1 MTVESPAL
9 LNFDLMSKQRT
20 RSHQPHRLQSV
31 AEMKARQA
39 AKIREIAE
47 ALASE
52 GFVTLDAQARAL
64 GLGRSTTWTI
74 LKSNHKGSG
83 LSAKIIN
90 RVLANKQLPR
100 LVRARILEYVED
112 KATGRH
118 GHSAKLRRK
127 FITALSVAT
136 RVRNRKDQTMSG
148 VKSRHSASPASSGVA
163 RNSDLVD
170 LNPLP
175 VRTRRAV

>member
-1 MTVESPAL
+1 MTVESSAL
-9 LNFDLMSKQRT
+9 LKFDPMSKKRT
-20 RSHQPHRLQSV
+20 HSPQLHRPHSM

-39 AKIREIAE
+39 IKIREIAE
-47 ALASE
+47 ALVSE
-52 GFVTLDAQARAL
+52 GFDTLDAQARAL
-64 GLGRSTTWTI
+64 GLGRSTAWTI

-90 RVLANKQLPR
+90 RVLANRQLPR

-118 GHSAKLRRK
+118 GHSVKLRRK

-136 RVRNRKDQTMSG
+136 RVRSEKAQARIAKRDAS
-148 VKSRHSASPASSGVA
+148 SASRPLAGNSHTVDSNRSSA
-163 RNSDLVD
+163 RI
-170 LNPLP
+170 
-175 VRTRRAV
+175 RRAG